1 MSGLAIQKNSAHG
14 EAQDYEVRICQNS
27 GFAHGTKNI
36 MKKRL
41 LYISKEK
48 ICRSPRHNKILYS
61 QVASAI
67 EVCRRAGVE

>member
-1 MSGLAIQKNSAHG
+1 MSGLAIQRNSAHG

-48 ICRSPRHNKILYS
+48 ICRSPGHNKVS
-61 QVASAI
+61 VFKASI
-67 EVCRRAGVE
+67 VGQRTVSKLLQ